1 VNTRTRAPFALR
13 SSVPLAALL
22 ALAALPLFFLAARVT
37 ALPTLDFSSLAP
49 TLAFAGTAAAV
60 SAVIGG
66 VLGAVA
72 GTLEAPGRKWMVG
85 ASAVLIAAPPAFWW
99 IGLTRLPV
107 GSGSLHGSVGGS
119 AVAGLALAP
128 VTYLLVLAA
137 AREIPANAYEA
148 ARVSLPPVRRF
159 WFVLFPLL
167 RPAVLAGFLLTT
179 VLLLGES
186 EIPFLFGFRTSMT
199 DVVTTFSQTFDAERT
214 MPIIVPLLVTVL
226 ALGLLMVRP
235 LFRVVLPAAG
245 GGRGVIRKP
254 ADVAVSVALFGLPF
268 LMALS
273 LGGYAWAALSGG
285 SLWRRPPVATST
297 LMISI
302 AEPVLC
308 ALASIAL
315 VVAAAY
321 PVRRSAAI
329 RPLTMIALL
338 LFCVP
343 AAVVAIGW
351 IAVGQ
356 AAGGISIAP
365 AVAYISR
372 MIGLPGLGVMTA
384 YSRLP
389 PSLEDAA
396 RLMPLSSMRRA
407 WTLMLPLLAS
417 SLAATAAL
425 TAALIFADRDV
436 ASLLLPPGASRLM
449 LNLYLLSAN
458 APSAAIGAN
467 ALVVFA
473 AGAAVIALAG
483 LGPLMLWR
491 RRGG

>member
-1 VNTRTRAPFALR
+1 
-13 SSVPLAALL
+13 
-22 ALAALPLFFLAARVT
+22 
-37 ALPTLDFSSLAP
+37 
-49 TLAFAGTAAAV
+49 
-60 SAVIGG
+60 
-66 VLGAVA
+66 
-72 GTLEAPGRKWMVG
+72 
-85 ASAVLIAAPPAFWW
+85 
-99 IGLTRLPV
+99 
-107 GSGSLHGSVGGS
+107 
-119 AVAGLALAP
+119 
-128 VTYLLVLAA
+128 
-137 AREIPANAYEA
+137 
-148 ARVSLPPVRRF
+148 
-159 WFVLFPLL
+159 
-167 RPAVLAGFLLTT
+167 
-179 VLLLGES
+179 
-186 EIPFLFGFRTSMT
+186 
-199 DVVTTFSQTFDAERT
+199 
-214 MPIIVPLLVTVL
+214 
-226 ALGLLMVRP
+226 MVRP